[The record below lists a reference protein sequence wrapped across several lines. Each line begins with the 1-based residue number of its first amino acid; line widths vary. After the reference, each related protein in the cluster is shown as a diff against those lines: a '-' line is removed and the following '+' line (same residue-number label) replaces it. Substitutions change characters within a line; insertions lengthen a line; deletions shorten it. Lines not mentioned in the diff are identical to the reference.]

1 MKAKSAMREARPRQG
16 GWSLLETLLALVLVG
31 LGLFVWSRVQ
41 GASWGQSRDNA
52 RMQQAGQ
59 LIEKHIEAMRV
70 GFAQNPGVHWPPRD
84 TSFTSGDLNLV
95 RRVNPAS
102 SPKDGQNL
110 PNVRRVDISVAWGRT
125 SLDSI
130 NISTYVTL
138 KF

>member
-1 MKAKSAMREARPRQG
+1 MKTKSGMREARSQQG
-16 GWSLLETLLALVLVG
+16 GWSLLETIMALVLVG

-52 RMQQAGQ
+52 RMQRAGQ
-59 LIEKHIEAMRV
+59 LIEQHIEAMRV
-70 GFAQNPGVHWPPRD
+70 SFAQNPSTHWPPRD
-84 TSFTSGDLNLV
+84 TSFTMGDLNFV
-95 RRVNPAS
+95 RRVSPAS

-110 PNVRRVDISVAWGRT
+110 PNVRRLDISVAWGRT